1 ILIENNIIYNISD
14 KGVSIG
20 HGSTAAIKRNL
31 IANCDMGIGIKDVNS
46 FGYIE
51 HNTFYG
57 NNYGIAC
64 YEKNIGAGGGEAE
77 VVNSIISKSKTSS
90 LLVDALSNID
100 ISYSLSNTDELA
112 GMHNT
117 IAEPG
122 FLNNLLLSENSP
134 AIDLGDPT
142 LPVDPDG
149 SLPDLGAFPYS
160 PEEQINLI
168 INEIHYNPIEGQDYE
183 FVEIV
188 NAGDAAV
195 NLYNFQLTGD
205 IHFIFPDD
213 ILSVGEYCII
223 AKNAATYQ
231 SQGFTVYQW
240 DEGIIP
246 KGPGNILLQNSQG
259 ILADYVNYDCQY
271 WWPIEANGLGPSLE
285 LHHTSLENM
294 VSGSWRSSYQSGG
307 SPGRSNSSTTIS
319 GIYINEFL
327 ASNSEVNEDEF
338 GESDDWI
345 EIYNANQTPVNLGG
359 FFITDNLNLPLKYQI
374 PLNNV
379 EQTTVPASGFLLVW
393 ADDDSEQGPMHLT
406 FKLDRSG
413 EQIGIVQIVEED
425 TLFVDSLTYAEQTT
439 DISYGRYPDGSVNWY
454 LFNNPTPE
462 DSNQFEVAIENE
474 QTIPLRFS
482 LSQNYPNPFNP
493 KTVISYQLPVTS

>member
-1 ILIENNIIYNISD
+1 
-14 KGVSIG
+14 
-20 HGSTAAIKRNL
+20 
-31 IANCDMGIGIKDVNS
+31 M
-46 FGYIE
+46 
-51 HNTFYG
+51 
-57 NNYGIAC
+57 
-64 YEKNIGAGGGEAE
+64 
-77 VVNSIISKSKTSS
+77 
-90 LLVDALSNID
+90 
-100 ISYSLSNTDELA
+100 
-112 GMHNT
+112 
-117 IAEPG
+117 
-122 FLNNLLLSENSP
+122 
-134 AIDLGDPT
+134 
-142 LPVDPDG
+142 
-149 SLPDLGAFPYS
+149 
-160 PEEQINLI
+160 PE
-168 INEIHYNPIEGQDYE
+168 
-183 FVEIV
+183 
-188 NAGDAAV
+188 
-195 NLYNFQLTGD
+195 
-205 IHFIFPDD
+205 
-213 ILSVGEYCII
+213 
-223 AKNAATYQ
+223 
-231 SQGFTVYQW
+231 
-240 DEGIIP
+240 
-246 KGPGNILLQNSQG
+246 GPGNILLQNSQG
-259 ILADYVNYDCQY
+259 IFADYVNYDCQY

-307 SPGRSNSSTTIS
+307 SPGTSNNSTTIS

-327 ASNSEVNEDEF
+327 ASNSAVNEDEF
-338 GESDDWI
+338 GEYDDWI

-413 EQIGIVQIVEED
+413 EQIGIVQIIEED

-439 DISYGRYPDGSVNWY
+439 DISYGRYPDGSTDWQ

-493 KTVISYQLPVTS
+493 KTMINYQLPVTSDVELNIYNILGQKVATLVSEKQPAGTYTVEWDAKRFASGIYLYRIDTGRFVKTKKLVLVK